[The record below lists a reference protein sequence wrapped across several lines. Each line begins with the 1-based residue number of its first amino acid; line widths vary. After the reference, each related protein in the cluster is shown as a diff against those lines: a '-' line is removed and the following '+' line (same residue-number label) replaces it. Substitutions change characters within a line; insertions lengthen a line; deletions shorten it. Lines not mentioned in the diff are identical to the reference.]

1 MKKLIL
7 SAICTIGFCV
17 YGFAT
22 NKVKIQLD
30 HWQKEGTPAQKKKV
44 KHYDFSLFKF
54 VKPLPKKEEK
64 DSTKTSEELLKGKN
78 QMNETTYHQE
88 KPLTFFIF
96 SYAS

>member
-22 NKVKIQLD
+22 NKVAIQLD
-30 HWQKEGTPAQKKKV
+30 HQQKEETSSQKKKV
-44 KHYDFSLFKF
+44 ERYDFSLFKF
-54 VKPLPKKEEK
+54 IKPLPKKQEN
-64 DSTKTSEELLKGKN
+64 DSSKTSEELLKGKN
-78 QMNETTYHQE
+78 QLNETTYHQE
-88 KPLTFFIF
+88 KPLDFFIF

>member
-7 SAICTIGFCV
+7 SAVCTIGFCV

-22 NKVKIQLD
+22 NKVEIRLN
-30 HWQKEGTPAQKKKV
+30 HPQKENTPTQKKKV
-44 KHYDFSLFKF
+44 ERYDFSLFKF
-54 VKPLPKKEEK
+54 VKPLPKNKEK
-64 DSTKTSEELLKGKN
+64 NSTKTSEELLKGKN